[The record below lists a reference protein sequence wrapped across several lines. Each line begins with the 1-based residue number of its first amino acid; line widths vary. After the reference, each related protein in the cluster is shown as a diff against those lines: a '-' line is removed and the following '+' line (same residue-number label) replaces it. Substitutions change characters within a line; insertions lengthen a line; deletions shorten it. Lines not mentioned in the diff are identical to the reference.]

1 MFLYV
6 DDLLYSRQA
15 TKEGWGEKKQMEKQL
30 YRRLVFSCYF
40 EKNRYIMN
48 IKNFIKG

>member
-1 MFLYV
+1 MWMIYYIV
-6 DDLLYSRQA
+6 DKVQ
-15 TKEGWGEKKQMEKQL
+15 KKVGGNKKQMEKQL

-40 EKNRYIMN
+40 EKKRYIMN